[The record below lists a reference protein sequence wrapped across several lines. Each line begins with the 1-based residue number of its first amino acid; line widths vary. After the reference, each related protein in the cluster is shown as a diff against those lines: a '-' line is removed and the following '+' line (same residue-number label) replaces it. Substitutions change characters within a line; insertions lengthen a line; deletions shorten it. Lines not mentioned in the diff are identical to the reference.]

1 MMAERRFSRLSMIT
15 SLAVLVSLLAAPIGT
30 SVAWATSHDQPRLTN
45 KQPMMRAPASPAA
58 ATSSPQVLTPQ
69 RPMTL
74 DSYADYVQD
83 SLQQEAMKV
92 RTPGMADV
100 KLTIGKD
107 GGVRRTDIVR
117 LEGPPTLRDQIAS
130 LVSQLNLP
138 ALPAD
143 VNADVLVVD
152 TTVAFN
158 YPGTDLMDQF
168 SRLPQR

>member
-45 KQPMMRAPASPAA
+45 KQPMMRAPASPTA
-58 ATSSPQVLTPQ
+58 ATSSPQALTPQ

-83 SLQQEAMKV
+83 ILQQEAMKV
-92 RTPGMADV
+92 KTPGTADV

-107 GGVRRTDIVR
+107 GRVRQTDVVR
-117 LEGPPTLRDQIAS
+117 LEGPAALRDQITS
-130 LVSQLNLP
+130 MLSQLKLP

-152 TTVAFN
+152 TTLAFD
-158 YPGTDLMDQF
+158 YPGIDLMDRF

>member
-1 MMAERRFSRLSMIT
+1 
-15 SLAVLVSLLAAPIGT
+15 
-30 SVAWATSHDQPRLTN
+30 
-45 KQPMMRAPASPAA
+45 
-58 ATSSPQVLTPQ
+58 
-69 RPMTL
+69 
-74 DSYADYVQD
+74 
-83 SLQQEAMKV
+83 
-92 RTPGMADV
+92 MADV